1 MAWWLVRV
9 QQSTALAFLKEQL
22 VKKEE
27 DLKSIQAEL
36 GNERSNRVELQ
47 TRLEEARVRL
57 EEERSLLQDAEKRLT
72 DTFQSL
78 SQQALGRFIELAK
91 PSFEGLLEG
100 ARGDMRANKQAF
112 EGMVLPIKELLKKLR
127 RGLKADRSQKTAGV
141 RRSDR
146 PGAGLGSDERGA

>member
-9 QQSTALAFLKEQL
+9 QQSPALAFLKEQL

-57 EEERSLLQDAEKRLT
+57 EEERSLLQDAEKGSPTPFSRFPSRLWGALSSL
-72 DTFQSL
+72 QSPR
-78 SQQALGRFIELAK
+78 S
-91 PSFEGLLEG
+91 
-100 ARGDMRANKQAF
+100 RGCSK
-112 EGMVLPIKELLKKLR
+112 G
-127 RGLKADRSQKTAGV
+127 
-141 RRSDR
+141 
-146 PGAGLGSDERGA
+146 PGAT